1 MARLIDVA
9 RRAGVSISTA
19 SYVVTGSRSVGEE
32 TRRRV
37 LEAIAETG
45 YTPDAV
51 ARALRSSRSETV
63 ALVVP
68 DIRNPFFTALIDGV
82 EAEARA
88 NSQSLLFVNTGE
100 DPAREVATLRDL
112 RAQRVDGFIIG
123 LTRQTPPDFVKSLH
137 DSKKPFVFV
146 DRAVPAGVDQVTVAN
161 DIAAKVMVDHLVGIG
176 HRRIGMVAG
185 VRGISTAEDRL
196 AGYRAGLEAAGI
208 PYDEALVIDG
218 GSRREVARRA
228 VTEALSKPDRP
239 RALVVSNN
247 DMTLGT
253 LEAIARLGLCIPTD
267 IAVVSLDDVPWAGV
281 LSSPLTAVSQPS
293 FTMGREAMRLLLRRV
308 RSPEAPPRWV
318 RLRPEFVH
326 RQSCG
331 CPPATSGDGH
341 MAGVLKLPGVTVRQG
356 DDVEAT
362 SHASD

>member
-1 MARLIDVA
+1 MARLVDVA
-9 RRAGVSISTA
+9 RKAGVSISTA
-19 SYVVTGSRSVGEE
+19 SYVVTGSRSVGDE

-37 LEAIAETG
+37 LQAIAETG

-88 NSQSLLFVNTGE
+88 NSQSLLIVNTGE
-100 DPAREVATLRDL
+100 DPAREIATLREL

-123 LTRQTPPDFVKSLH
+123 LTRKTPPDLVRSLQ

-146 DRAVPAGVDQVTVAN
+146 DRAGPPGVDQVTVAN
-161 DIAAKVMVDHLVGIG
+161 DVAAKVMVDHLVDIG
-176 HRRIGMVAG
+176 HRRIGIVAG
-185 VRGISTAEDRL
+185 TRGISTAEDRL
-196 AGYRAGLEAAGI
+196 AGYRVGLEAAGI
-208 PYDEALVIDG
+208 AYDERLVIDG
-218 GSRREVARRA
+218 GSRRELARRA
-228 VTEALSKPDRP
+228 VTEALSGPDRP
-239 RALVVSNN
+239 RALVVTNN

-253 LEAIARLGLCIPTD
+253 LEAIQMLGLRIPED

-281 LSSPLTAVSQPS
+281 LASPLTAVVQPS
-293 FTMGREAMRLLLRRV
+293 FAIGREAMRLLLRRV
-308 RSPEAPPRWV
+308 HSPDAPPRWV

-331 CPPATSGDGH
+331 CRPKIAGDGRFGNNPELIA
-341 MAGVLKLPGVTVRQG
+341 AGAEQAAVIEEIDR
-356 DDVEAT
+356 
-362 SHASD
+362 

>member
-19 SYVVTGSRSVGEE
+19 SYVVTGSRTVGDE

-51 ARALRSSRSETV
+51 ARALRSAKSETV

-100 DPAREVATLRDL
+100 DPEREVATLRDL

-123 LTRQTPPDFVKSLH
+123 LTRRTPPEFVKSLH
-137 DSKKPFVFV
+137 ESKKPFVFV
-146 DRAVPAGVDQVTVAN
+146 DRAVTGDVDQVTVAN
-161 DIAAKVMVDHLVGIG
+161 DTAAKVMVDHLVGIG

-208 PYDEALVIDG
+208 PYDESLVIDG

-228 VTEALSKPDRP
+228 VIEAFGKPDRP

-253 LEAIARLGLCIPTD
+253 LEAIAQLGLCIPTD

-281 LSSPLTAVSQPS
+281 LASPLTAVSQPS
-293 FTMGREAMRLLLRRV
+293 FAMGREAMRLLLRRV
-308 RSPEAPPRWV
+308 RTPDAPPRWV

-331 CPPATSGDGH
+331 CPPVDGRG
-341 MAGVLKLPGVTVRQG
+341 ADVLKLPGLAVRQG
-356 DDVEAT
+356 DEIEAT
-362 SHASD
+362 GQ

>member
-1 MARLIDVA
+1 MARLVDVA

-19 SYVVTGSRSVGEE
+19 SYVVTGSRAVGED

-51 ARALRSSRSETV
+51 ARALRSSRSQTV
-63 ALVVP
+63 ALLVP

-82 EAEARA
+82 ETEARA
-88 NSQSLLFVNTGE
+88 NGQSLLFVNTGE
-100 DPAREVATLRDL
+100 DPDREVATLRDL

-123 LTRQTPPDFVKSLH
+123 LTRKTPADLVQNLKASR
-137 DSKKPFVFV
+137 KPFVFV
-146 DRAVPAGVDQVTVAN
+146 DRAGPPDVDQVTVAN
-161 DIAAKVMVDHLVGIG
+161 DVAAKVMVDHLVEIG
-176 HRRIGMVAG
+176 HRRIGFVAG

-208 PYDEALVIDG
+208 PFDEALVIDG

-228 VTEALSKPDRP
+228 VIEALAMPDRA

-253 LEAIARLGLCIPTD
+253 LEAIRQVGLGIPQD
-267 IAVVSLDDVPWAGV
+267 VAVVSLDDVPWAGV
-281 LSSPLTAVSQPS
+281 LPAPLTAVAQPS
-293 FTMGREAMRLLLRRV
+293 FAMGREAMRLLLRRV
-308 RSPEAPPRWV
+308 ESPDAPPRWV

-331 CPPATSGDGH
+331 CAADHRAPSDGAATAGAEAIAGSG
-341 MAGVLKLPGVTVRQG
+341 AL
-356 DDVEAT
+356 VEP
-362 SHASD
+362 D